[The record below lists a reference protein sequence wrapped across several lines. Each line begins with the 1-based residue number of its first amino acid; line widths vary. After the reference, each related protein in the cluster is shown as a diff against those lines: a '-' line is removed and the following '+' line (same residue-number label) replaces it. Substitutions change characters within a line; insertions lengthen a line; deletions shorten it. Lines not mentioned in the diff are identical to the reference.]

1 VIFPG
6 AQVGKGA
13 LVRDSIVM
21 QDSVV
26 GDRCQVEY
34 SIIDKRCEVGAG
46 VTIGMGAS
54 TTGNRRFP
62 SHLDCGITVVG
73 KGVVIPAGVRI
84 GKNCIIYPG
93 VNLTGRGLKI
103 VDDGETIMA

>member
-6 AQVGKGA
+6 VRVGKGA
-13 LVRDSIVM
+13 LVRDSILM
-21 QDSVV
+21 QDTLV
-26 GDRCQVEY
+26 GDGCQVEY
-34 SIIDKRCEVGAG
+34 SIIDKRCEVGDGVIIGTGAG
-46 VTIGMGAS
+46 
-54 TTGNRRFP
+54 TTVNRKFP

-73 KGVVIPAGVRI
+73 KGVVIPAGLRI

-103 VDDGETIMA
+103 VDDGETIMT